1 MPRFGPHPDRRPVLI
16 AGGSSGIGAAT
27 GVMLAAAGY
36 PVALGARR
44 LERCQEYVDQIVD
57 AGGEAVAVS
66 LDVTDPA
73 SVDDCVL
80 KAEAALGEIEVVV
93 SGAGDMSPGRTY
105 EVSTDEFAAQV
116 NIHLTGAQRLYR
128 RIVPEMMAR
137 LRGDFVFISSDIAA
151 DTRPH
156 MGSYAAA
163 KAGLEAFAHT
173 AQMEVEGSG
182 VRVSLVRPGQTLTGM
197 GMNVDPET
205 TTAMLTDWGPFGFA
219 RHGNFMKPE
228 HLATAITAVVGM
240 PRGAHMRL
248 VEVEAEAPL
257 PRTPRSATDTG
268 ETR

>member
-27 GVMLAAAGY
+27 GVMLAATGY

-44 LERCQEYVDQIVD
+44 VEKCQEFVDQIVD

-73 SVDDCVL
+73 SIDDCVH

-93 SGAGDMSPGRTY
+93 SGAGDMAPGRTF
-105 EVSTDEFAAQV
+105 EATTDEFASQV
-116 NIHLTGAQRLYR
+116 AIHLTGAQRLYR
-128 RIVPEMMAR
+128 RIVPDMMAR
-137 LRGDFVFISSDIAA
+137 RRGDVVFISSDVAV
-151 DTRPH
+151 DPRPH
-156 MGSYAAA
+156 MGAYAAA
-163 KAGLEAFAHT
+163 KAGLEAFALT

-197 GMNVDPET
+197 GMNVDPEV
-205 TTAMLTDWGPFGFA
+205 TTAMLNDWMPFGFA
-219 RHGNFMKPE
+219 RHGNFMRPE
-228 HLATAITAVVGM
+228 HLATAIAAVVGM

-248 VEVEAEAPL
+248 VEVEAEAALTRAPEPESGDP
-257 PRTPRSATDTG
+257 PR
-268 ETR
+268 